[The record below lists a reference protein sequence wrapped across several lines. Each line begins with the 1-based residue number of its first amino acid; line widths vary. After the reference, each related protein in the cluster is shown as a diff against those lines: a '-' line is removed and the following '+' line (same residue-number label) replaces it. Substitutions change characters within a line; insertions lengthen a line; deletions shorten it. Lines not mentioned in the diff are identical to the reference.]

1 MPACNTMLVTGIQ
14 RLRTYAL
21 PLTML
26 VVFLIYWVYSGFTAN
41 NKIVWI
47 ADAAFNLLL
56 LLFLFITFKKHRLS
70 RLSYLLIFL
79 FLILAQIGIRY
90 NYELVPYNEWT
101 MFLFG
106 FHLNDM
112 LGFERD
118 HYDRFVH
125 FCFGLLI
132 YFPVFEV
139 LKDVAGIQHV
149 GWRHFFAF
157 SIINAA
163 SAIYEVI
170 EYAGG
175 MVIVGESYLVYQ
187 GMQGDMLD
195 PSKDIAMALLGA
207 VFAIAIIMLHNSR
220 RKKAIIGLTLPLM
233 LFASATK
240 ASDYDSDIILEK
252 AFQRYDAN
260 DMYTVMSMEVVRPQ
274 WNSEISFLAWTK
286 TDYLALVAITGPARE
301 RGQSFLKR
309 GGELWHYIPTIER
322 TVKMSGVLLAQSWM
336 GSDFSIE
343 DVLQTRSFASH
354 YTSRLIGQ
362 KMLDGNPC
370 YHIELTPKPGTA
382 VVWGKVHAWITT
394 AGYNQ
399 IRVEFFDQQGLLVQV
414 MEASEFKSW
423 QGRSLPSHIQMTPL
437 AKPGNKTILHVNQY
451 VFDQDLDDGFFSLQ
465 QMRKIR

>member
-1 MPACNTMLVTGIQ
+1 MLETGIQ

-26 VVFLIYWVYSGFTAN
+26 VLFLIYWVYSGLTAN

-56 LLFLFITFKKHRLS
+56 LLFLFITYKRYRLS
-70 RLSYLLIFL
+70 RSSYLLIFL
-79 FLILAQIGIRY
+79 FLILAQIGITY

-101 MFLFG
+101 VSLFG
-106 FHLNDM
+106 FHLNDT
-112 LGFERD
+112 LGFERN
-118 HYDRFVH
+118 HYDRFIH

-139 LKDVAGIQHV
+139 LKDVAGVKHA
-149 GWRHFFAF
+149 GWRHLFAF
-157 SIINAA
+157 SFINAV

-175 MVIVGESYLVYQ
+175 MVIVGESYLLYQ

-195 PSKDIAMALLGA
+195 PPKDMAMALLGA
-207 VFAIAIIMLHNSR
+207 VFAIGIIILHNPR
-220 RKKAIIGLTLPLM
+220 RNQAIIGLTLPLV
-233 LFASATK
+233 LLASAAK
-240 ASDYDSDIILEK
+240 ASDNDSDIILEN

-260 DMYTVMSMEVVRPQ
+260 DIYTAMSMEVIRPQ
-274 WNSEISFLAWTK
+274 WNSEISFMAWTK
-286 TDYLALVAITGPARE
+286 TDHLALVAITGPARE

-309 GGELWHYIPTIER
+309 GGELWHYIPSIEK

-343 DVLQTRSFASH
+343 DVLQTRSFAYN

-362 KMLDGNPC
+362 KMLDDNPC
-370 YHIELTPKPGTA
+370 YHIELTPRPGTA
-382 VVWGKVHAWITT
+382 VVWGSVHTWITT

-399 IRVEFFDQQGLLVQV
+399 VRVEFFDQQGQLVQV
-414 MEASEFKSW
+414 MEASEFTSW
-423 QGRSLPSHIQMTPL
+423 QGRSLPSRIQMTPL
-437 AKPGNKTILHVNQY
+437 AKPGNKTILHVNKY
-451 VFDQDLDDGFFSLQ
+451 VFGQDLDDGFFSLQ
-465 QMRKIR
+465 QMRRIR